1 MSQIA
6 IGELF
11 NSAIQ
16 VVEDYVNEVQS
27 EIESVFDEFHKVAVI
42 DNQLEPLYRIA
53 SSLETTYNEQV
64 LQGIKTAISSWTEGE
79 GSYVQITQRFKMG
92 EDAKVQAET
101 QQSQIVDA
109 ICNIPEITI
118 ISENSPDFTNSKF
131 ETENIK
137 SKLDEI
143 STQSKKLK
151 DIAEEKNAELVR
163 LSEENESIKTIVNVG
178 ITYGLS
184 ISSFV
189 IKVTEEISNY
199 LSEQMNTMEQEN
211 ESAID
216 NAQQEAERFNQ
227 SMDETINSLKNLL
240 SDLFD

>member
-16 VVEDYVNEVQS
+16 VVEDYVNEVQI

-53 SSLETTYNEQV
+53 SSMETTYNEQV

-92 EDAKVQAET
+92 EDAKAQAET
-101 QQSQIVDA
+101 QQSQIVDV

-118 ISENSPDFTNSKF
+118 ISDNLPDFTNSNF

-143 STQSKKLK
+143 STRSKKLK

-178 ITYGLS
+178 VTYGLS
-184 ISSFV
+184 ISNFV

-227 SMDETINSLKNLL
+227 SMDENINSIKNFL